1 MDKAFLA
8 QTRQSNKCVSVR
20 NDEIIILHLGSGASL
35 DKAGAQPAPNNNN
48 GVALFNKRFERS
60 VDCNIKQ
67 IVKIKI
73 QQMV

>member
-35 DKAGAQPAPNNNN
+35 GKAGAQPAPNNNN
-48 GVALFNKRFERS
+48 GIALFNKRFERS